1 MTTRA
6 DPIEIAVAGK
16 HMDGT
21 IVRPDTLVPGVLLVH
36 GWDGSQAEYL
46 ERAREIAALGS
57 VCLTFDLR
65 GHERHRGDRETV
77 TREDNLRDVLAAYDT
92 LAARPEVDRE
102 AIAVV
107 GSSYGGYLGAI
118 LTTLRPVRWLA
129 LRVPALYHD
138 DDWEVPKNSLPRDRL
153 AQLRRE
159 QRIAPAANRA
169 LGACTLFRGD
179 VLIVESEH
187 DSVVPHPAI
196 DNYMIA
202 CAQARSVTY
211 RVISGADHGLSDK
224 HWQQTYTS
232 MLVSWLTEMLL
243 NARAGTTGA
252 AARTPLAVSTQAAQ
266 ED

>member
-6 DPIEIAVAGK
+6 EPVEIAVDGK
-16 HMDGT
+16 HVDGT
-21 IVRPDTLVPGVLLVH
+21 ILRPDTLNPGVLLVH

-46 ERAREIAALGS
+46 ERAKEIAALGC

-65 GHERHRGDRETV
+65 GHVRHRGDRETV
-77 TREDNLRDVLAAYDT
+77 TREDNLRDVLAAFDM

-102 AIAVV
+102 ALAVV

-129 LRVPALYHD
+129 LRVPALYD
-138 DDWEVPKNSLPRDRL
+138 DEDWHVPKNSLPRERL
-153 AQLRRE
+153 AQLRRQHTGPE
-159 QRIAPAANRA
+159 GNRA
-169 LGACTLFRGD
+169 IRACSEFRGD

-196 DNYMIA
+196 ESYLTA
-202 CAQARSVTY
+202 SAQARSVTY
-211 RVISGADHGLSDK
+211 RVISGADHGLSEK
-224 HWQQTYTS
+224 LWQQNYTS
-232 MLVSWLTEMLL
+232 MLVSWLGEMLL
-243 NARAGTTGA
+243 NARAGKTGSVA
-252 AARTPLAVSTQAAQ
+252 GTPLAASTQAAQ

>member
-1 MTTRA
+1 MTTRS
-6 DPIEIAVAGK
+6 DSIEIAVDGK
-16 HMDGT
+16 HVDGT

-77 TREDNLRDVLAAYDT
+77 TREDNLRDILAAYDT

-129 LRVPALYHD
+129 LRVPALYDDHD
-138 DDWEVPKNSLPRDRL
+138 WREPKNSLPRDRL
-153 AQLRRE
+153 AQLRRQ
-159 QRIAPAANRA
+159 QRIDPATNRA
-169 LGACTLFRGD
+169 LGACTAFRGD

-187 DSVVPHPAI
+187 DDVVPHPTI
-196 DNYMIA
+196 DNYMTA
-202 CAQARSVTY
+202 CTQASSVTY
-211 RVISGADHGLSDK
+211 RVIPGADHGLSDK
-224 HWQQTYTS
+224 RWQQAYTS

-243 NARAGTTGA
+243 SARAGTTGA
-252 AARTPLAVSTQAAQ
+252 VAGTPMAASTQAAQ

>member
-46 ERAREIAALGS
+46 ERAREIASLGS

-65 GHERHRGDRETV
+65 GHERHRGDRGTV

-159 QRIAPAANRA
+159 RIAPAANRA
-169 LGACTLFRGD
+169 LGACALFRGD

-196 DNYMIA
+196 DNYMSA

-252 AARTPLAVSTQAAQ
+252 AARTPLAASTQAAQ